1 MGTGAGAEA
10 HHSHRG
16 PNLDPRC
23 SIILLRPRDVQDARE
38 IVCEHGC
45 REVWTDV
52 KSRLGATAGYHPQD
66 IKPGHRI
73 FPLDAKF
80 TGGVGANRAGCPG
93 FERTARSAASCIPS
107 HSRLALDAGAVSGAG
122 FQRWMTAPS
131 KLQVLTRVSSLW
143 K

>member
-10 HHSHRG
+10 HHSHWG

-23 SIILLRPRDVQDARE
+23 SIILLRPHDVQDARE

-66 IKPGHRI
+66 IKPGQ
-73 FPLDAKF
+73 L
-80 TGGVGANRAGCPG
+80 GY
-93 FERTARSAASCIPS
+93 S
-107 HSRLALDAGAVSGAG
+107 
-122 FQRWMTAPS
+122 RWMPS
-131 KLQVLTRVSSLW
+131 SREAALMPP
-143 K
+143 